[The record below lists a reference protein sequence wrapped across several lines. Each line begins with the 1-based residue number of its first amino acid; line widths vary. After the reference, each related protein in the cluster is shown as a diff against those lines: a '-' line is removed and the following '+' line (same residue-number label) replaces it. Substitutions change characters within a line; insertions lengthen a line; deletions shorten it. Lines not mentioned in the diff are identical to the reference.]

1 MVTSLF
7 TGILSAQQIAVASGI
22 AVIFA
27 ALAVVFYFVVR
38 RLAERLAAKTGTQL
52 DNILIGAVEW
62 PALAFLILVG
72 LYFATISLPLVSRLD
87 FEVRRGFHAGY
98 ILLGGWAVVA
108 VLAGLFRWFK
118 AEVTPKT
125 KTALDDWIVAV
136 LRVVSP
142 VLVVMTVVVLSL
154 ELYEISTS
162 PLREWLG
169 TTGGRIGLVLL
180 LAVSSLFGVGIAGS
194 KAITAFVLR
203 AGARQSEEEVRKRA
217 DTLTAVLVTTA
228 QVFIIV
234 IAAFIILSEFVDIA
248 PVLAGA
254 GVVGIAIGFGAQYLV
269 RDLIAGFF
277 IVMEN
282 QYRVGDVVNIAGT
295 GGLVEE
301 INLRRTVLR
310 DLDGVVH
317 TIPNGEIKVASNL
330 TKEYSRV
337 NLNISVSYDT
347 DLDRATAIINRI
359 CREMA
364 EEPTW
369 VPLIIKT
376 PQVLR
381 VDKLG
386 DSGIDLK
393 VVGDT
398 KPIQQWAV
406 MGEIRK
412 RVKKAFDQEG
422 VEIPWPHTKVYFGNS
437 PQSGDVGD
445 KDR

>member
-1 MVTSLF
+1 
-7 TGILSAQQIAVASGI
+7 
-22 AVIFA
+22 
-27 ALAVVFYFVVR
+27 
-38 RLAERLAAKTGTQL
+38 
-52 DNILIGAVEW
+52 
-62 PALAFLILVG
+62 
-72 LYFATISLPLVSRLD
+72 
-87 FEVRRGFHAGY
+87 
-98 ILLGGWAVVA
+98 
-108 VLAGLFRWFK
+108 
-118 AEVTPKT
+118 
-125 KTALDDWIVAV
+125 
-136 LRVVSP
+136 
-142 VLVVMTVVVLSL
+142 MTVVVLSL

>member
-1 MVTSLF
+1 
-7 TGILSAQQIAVASGI
+7 
-22 AVIFA
+22 
-27 ALAVVFYFVVR
+27 
-38 RLAERLAAKTGTQL
+38 
-52 DNILIGAVEW
+52 
-62 PALAFLILVG
+62 
-72 LYFATISLPLVSRLD
+72 
-87 FEVRRGFHAGY
+87 
-98 ILLGGWAVVA
+98 
-108 VLAGLFRWFK
+108 
-118 AEVTPKT
+118 
-125 KTALDDWIVAV
+125 
-136 LRVVSP
+136 
-142 VLVVMTVVVLSL
+142 MTVVVLSL

-162 PLREWLG
+162 PLHEWLG

-234 IAAFIILSEFVDIA
+234 IAAFVILSEFVDIA